1 MFEMKYDKDRNPI
14 VNSNLK
20 AISEQSTPAD
30 ISVAEPDKP
39 FQELIAQAQEETVQ
53 EEVQVQPESIEPKL
67 IPETPKE
74 QSLRILRERA
84 EKAEQEKYLLL
95 KRLNDME
102 QQRQQQAAAPII
114 EDNDINLG
122 SDDYAQGQHLSKV
135 QKKIK
140 HLEDQLKQ
148 YHQQSSTTA
157 VEAKLKAQYS
167 DFDKVV
173 SPDNIEMLRNA
184 YPELAATLNANN
196 DLYSKAVS
204 AYTLIKKF
212 GIHQDEPFN
221 SDKLRAQTNAAKP
234 KPLASI
240 SPQQGESPLSRAN
253 AFANGLTEELK
264 TQLKREMDE
273 ARKNY

>member
-14 VNSNLK
+14 VDPNLK
-20 AISEQSTPAD
+20 ATAEQPTPTEAPV
-30 ISVAEPDKP
+30 SEPDKP
-39 FQELIAQAQEETVQ
+39 FQEPIAQAQEETVQ
-53 EEVQVQPESIEPKL
+53 EEVQVQPEVVEHKPAT
-67 IPETPKE
+67 ETPKE

-102 QQRQQQAAAPII
+102 QQRQQASAPII
-114 EDNDINLG
+114 EDTDINLG

-212 GIHQDEPFN
+212 GIHQDEPFS